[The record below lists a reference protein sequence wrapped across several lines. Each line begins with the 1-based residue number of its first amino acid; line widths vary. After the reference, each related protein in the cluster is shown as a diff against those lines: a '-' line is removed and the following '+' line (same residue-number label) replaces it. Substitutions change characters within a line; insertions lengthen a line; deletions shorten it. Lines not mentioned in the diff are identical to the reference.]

1 MWRARHHPAFHART
15 LHLSASEFL
24 PALVIS
30 FWGQFMSRRLRRS
43 FTALWFVGVA
53 HVCACPA
60 RADPAVLST
69 DPSVDGGVSVG
80 VDGFGAFGRFSFSG
94 GAQGPHVGAATFNPV
109 GPLSADNTVA
119 DSAIA
124 IRIGAAGAR
133 QFLHSGQVGTGLDS
147 GPNPLP
153 GAGFNN
159 ASSNPVVTV
168 VGNTATSSFAHAG
181 LSFNVTQTIEPT
193 FSGTSRLGSR
203 LNQQYA
209 ITNTTAA
216 ALSFEIIR
224 YVDGDLFFQSNQE
237 QDGGGR
243 LQVGAQEALFETSD
257 AASTAEEVTFFGIA
271 ASGGAAPLTGR
282 FEISPWGRSSAS
294 GDETTQPTNI
304 IQGRALR
311 DAVQGD
317 GADEDEFIDLDNGYD
332 VTLALRTNFDLAPG
346 ASATYTT
353 ATTWGNGLVP
363 EPCAALAFV
372 LTLPMSRPRRRAA
385 RPRASCSGLLR

>member
-1 MWRARHHPAFHART
+1 
-15 LHLSASEFL
+15 
-24 PALVIS
+24 
-30 FWGQFMSRRLRRS
+30 MSRRLRRS
-43 FTALWFVGVA
+43 FTALWFAGVA
-53 HVCACPA
+53 HVCTCSA

-80 VDGFGAFGRFSFSG
+80 VDGFGAFGRFSFPG
-94 GAQGPHVGAATFNPV
+94 GAQGPHVGPATFNPV
-109 GPLSADNTVA
+109 GPLGAENTVA
-119 DSAIA
+119 DSALA
-124 IRIGAAGAR
+124 IRIGASGAR
-133 QFLHSGQVGTGLDS
+133 QFLHSGQVGTGVGS

-159 ASSNPVVTV
+159 PSSNPTVTV
-168 VGNTATSSFAHAG
+168 IGNTATSSFAHAG
-181 LSFNVTQTIEPT
+181 LAFNLTQTIEPT
-193 FSGTSRLGSR
+193 FSSSSARLGSR
-203 LNQQYA
+203 LTQQYS

-216 ALSFEIIR
+216 PVAFEIVR
-224 YVDGDLFFQSNQE
+224 YVDGDLFFQTSQS

-243 LQVGAQEALFETSD
+243 LPAGAQETLFETSE
-257 AASTAEEVTFFGIA
+257 AASTAEEVTFFGIS
-271 ASGGAAPLTGR
+271 ASGGAAPATGR
-282 FEISPWGRSSAS
+282 FEVSPWGAS
-294 GDETTQPTNI
+294 TPAGDETTQPTNI

-317 GADEDEFIDLDNGYD
+317 GADDDQFIDFGNGYD
-332 VTLALRTNFDLAPG
+332 VTLALRTDFDLAPG

-363 EPCAALAFV
+363 EPCAALAFA